1 MSFVEAVLE
10 EELFQNL
17 EEDITNAYYQLYSM
31 DFQRYHEGIETFYEN
46 FYEANERKDVLRA
59 CQWLQQNGF
68 SELAN
73 VMESGYESDE
83 KMNAVSDWIDEH
95 PEEIYTAFRKI
106 MFAFENLYIV
116 QQFN

>member
-1 MSFVEAVLE
+1 
-10 EELFQNL
+10 
-17 EEDITNAYYQLYSM
+17 
-31 DFQRYHEGIETFYEN
+31 
-46 FYEANERKDVLRA
+46 
-59 CQWLQQNGF
+59 
-68 SELAN
+68 
-73 VMESGYESDE
+73 MESGYESDE